1 MLLHFGDYSGLEAE
15 IWWQILSP
23 SFQHKNLPN
32 KEAKNNHG
40 MTLKYNAIT
49 YCYDTCLNTE
59 MAQIV
64 KNEEL

>member
-1 MLLHFGDYSGLEAE
+1 MLLHFGDYIGLEAE

-23 SFQHKNLPN
+23 SFQHKNRHT
-32 KEAKNNHG
+32 KEVRNNHG
-40 MTLKYNAIT
+40 LRLINNAIT
-49 YCYDTCLNTE
+49 YCYDTSLNTE